1 MTRTVGPLPD
11 FVLSASEQEDLLQRF
26 VRYAKVHTSSR
37 EDAEIFP
44 STPWQW
50 DLLRLL
56 KQELLGL
63 GLSEVDLDE
72 KYGYLYAT
80 LPATMEGAPTTGFIA
95 HVDTYPSTPGE
106 NVKPQILRSYDG
118 RDIVLPGDP
127 RQVITAEDTP
137 QLKQWTGH
145 TVITTDGTTL
155 LGADDKAGVAE
166 IMTMVAWFLRH
177 PEVPHGK
184 IRVAFT
190 PDEEVGIGSK
200 YFDVPK
206 FGAVCAYTVDGSL
219 LGEIEV
225 ETFSGDS
232 ATVTVTGYDIHP
244 GLAKGKMKN
253 AVRAAADFIG
263 RLPQEWLPES
273 TEKREP
279 YLHPIALSGEVGK
292 VVVKFILRA
301 FSEPELEARRED
313 LRQTAERAE
322 RDWPGVTFQVD
333 IQESYRNMK
342 RILDMH
348 PKVVDLA
355 EEAVRLAGMEVVEGY
370 IRGGTDGSA
379 LSFKGLPTPN
389 IFTGAV
395 NYHGVKECASL
406 DWMAKSCETL
416 LHLVHLWGKEKA

>member
-1 MTRTVGPLPD
+1 MKQAARNLPELA
-11 FVLSASEQEDLLQRF
+11 LSASDSEALLQRF
-26 VRYAKVHTSSR
+26 VRYAKVHTSSK
-37 EDAEIFP
+37 EDSETFP
-44 STPWQW
+44 STKCQW

-56 KQELLGL
+56 KGEVTEMGL
-63 GLSEVDLDE
+63 AGVELDE
-72 KYGYLYAT
+72 EHGYLYAT
-80 LPATMEGAPTTGFIA
+80 IPETIEGAPVIGLIA

-106 NVKPQILRSYDG
+106 NVKPQILRNYDG
-118 RDIVLPGDP
+118 KDIVLPGDP
-127 RQVITAEDTP
+127 RQVITVKDTP
-137 QLKQWTGH
+137 QLSEWAGH
-145 TVITTDGTTL
+145 TVITSDGTTL

-166 IMTMVAWFLRH
+166 IMTAAAWLARH
-177 PEVPHGK
+177 PELPHGK
-184 IRVAFT
+184 IRIAFT
-190 PDEEVGIGSK
+190 PDEEIGIGSK
-200 YFDVPK
+200 YFDVKK

-253 AVRAAADFIG
+253 AVRAAADFIC
-263 RLPQEWLPES
+263 RLPQEMLPEA

-279 YLHPIALSGEVGK
+279 YLHPLAVSGEVGK

-301 FSEPELEARRED
+301 FSEPELKAMGEKVRQVAAEA
-313 LRQTAERAE
+313 QAA
-322 RDWPGVTFQVD
+322 WPGVTFDVD

-342 RILDMH
+342 AVLDKN
-348 PKVVDLA
+348 PKVVRLA
-355 EEAVRLAGMEVVEGY
+355 EEAVRLAGIKVVEGY

-395 NYHGVKECASL
+395 NYHGYKECASL
-406 DWMAKSCETL
+406 QWMAKACETL
-416 LHLVHLWGKEKA
+416 LYLASLWGKEKA

>member
-1 MTRTVGPLPD
+1 MTAAAKNLPQL
-11 FVLSASEQEDLLQRF
+11 VLSASESEALLQRF

-37 EDAEIFP
+37 EDSETFP
-44 STPWQW
+44 STKCQL

-56 KQELLGL
+56 KGEVTELGL
-63 GLSEVDLDE
+63 KEVELDE
-72 KYGYLYAT
+72 EHGYLYAT
-80 LPATMEGAPTTGFIA
+80 IPATVEGAPVIGLIA

-106 NVKPQILRSYDG
+106 NVKPLILRNYDG
-118 RDIVLPGDP
+118 KEIVLPGDP
-127 RQVITAEDTP
+127 RQVITVQDTP
-137 QLKQWTGH
+137 QLAEWAGH
-145 TVITTDGTTL
+145 TVITADGTTL

-166 IMTMVAWFLRH
+166 IMSAAEWLIRH

-184 IRVAFT
+184 VRIAFT
-190 PDEEVGIGSK
+190 PDEEIGIGSK
-200 YFDVPK
+200 YFDVRK

-219 LGEIEV
+219 LGEIET

-244 GLAKGKMKN
+244 GLAKNKMKN
-253 AVRAAADFIG
+253 AVRAAADFIC
-263 RLPQEWLPES
+263 RLPQDRLPET

-279 YLHPIALSGEVGK
+279 YLHPLAISGEVGK

-301 FSEPELEARRED
+301 FSEPELIARGEEVRKAAAEA
-313 LRQTAERAE
+313 QAA
-322 RDWPGVTFQVD
+322 WPGVTFDVK

-342 RILDMH
+342 VVLDKN
-348 PKVVDLA
+348 PKVVRLA
-355 EEAVRLAGMEVVEGY
+355 KEAVQLAGMDVVEGY

-395 NYHGVKECASL
+395 NYHGFKECASL
-406 DWMAKSCETL
+406 QWMTKACETL
-416 LHLVHLWGKEKA
+416 LHLASLWGGEKA

>member
-1 MTRTVGPLPD
+1 MAQPEKQLPA
-11 FVLSASEQEDLLQRF
+11 FVLNASEYEELLQRF

-37 EDAEIFP
+37 EDSETFP

-56 KQELLGL
+56 KQELLDMK
-63 GLSEVDLDE
+63 LSEVELDE

-80 LPATMEGAPTTGFIA
+80 LPATVEGAPTIGLIA

-106 NVKPQILRSYDG
+106 NVKPQVLRNYDG
-118 RDIVLPGDP
+118 KEIVLPGDP
-127 RQVITAEDTP
+127 RQVITVDDTP
-137 QLKQWTGH
+137 QLKEWIGH
-145 TVITTDGTTL
+145 TVITADGTTL

-166 IMTMVAWFLRH
+166 IMTCVDWLIRH

-190 PDEEVGIGSK
+190 PDEEIGIGSK

-263 RLPQEWLPES
+263 RLPSERLPEA

-279 YLHPIALSGEVGK
+279 YLHPLAISGETGK

-301 FSEPELEARRED
+301 FSEPELKAMGDYVRKAAEAA
-313 LRQTAERAE
+313 Q
-322 RDWPGVTFQVD
+322 RDWPGVTFEVD
-333 IQESYRNMK
+333 IKESYRNMK
-342 RILDMH
+342 VVLDKH
-348 PKVVDLA
+348 PRVVNLA
-355 EEAVRLAGMEVVEGY
+355 KDAVRLAGIEAVEGY

-395 NYHGVKECASL
+395 NYHGFKECVSL
-406 DWMAKSCETL
+406 EWMAKSCETL
-416 LHLVHLWGKEKA
+416 LHLAHLWGKERA